1 MRLLRRPLRRATI
14 RQVVS
19 RAETITIRPTMEV
32 MDRNSVARN
41 LGSAKFLIDRTK
53 RNFVNVFGLIM
64 ARVAPTTPHALAT
77 SSH

>member
-1 MRLLRRPLRRATI
+1 MRLLRRQLRRATI

-64 ARVAPTTPHALAT
+64 ARVALTTPHALAT